1 MAAEPTPPP
10 PSTASAQA
18 GGALPEGLEVFDD
31 LDTLKALIHPLR
43 MRAYVEAVKGPVSA
57 KELAERLGV
66 PLQRMS
72 YHVRLLAEAGLLEV
86 VRKTPRRGA
95 IETHYRAIATL
106 EVDDDA
112 LTASPELLKVWTQMI
127 LRLVAE
133 DAEHSVEQ
141 GAGAGSD
148 FILARAHFA
157 VDEAGHERVHREI
170 LDFYD
175 RMAELE
181 EELRVPEDGTTHAV
195 NVAMVVHPGKRES
208 GRNGP
213 IISQIGTDRPTI
225 PPD

>member
-1 MAAEPTPPP
+1 MAADPQPGPDEPESGQP
-10 PSTASAQA
+10 
-18 GGALPEGLEVFDD
+18 PEGLEVWND
-31 LDTLKALIHPLR
+31 LDTLRALIHPLR
-43 MRAYVEAVKGPVSA
+43 MRAYIEAVKGPVSA
-57 KELAERLGV
+57 KELADRLGV

-86 VRKTPRRGA
+86 VSKTPRRGA

-133 DAEHSVEQ
+133 DAEHAVEQ
-141 GAGAGSD
+141 GAGAGTD
-148 FILARAHFA
+148 FILARAHFS
-157 VDEAGHERVHREI
+157 VDAAGHERVEQEI

-175 RMAELE
+175 RMARLE
-181 EELRVPEDGTTHAV
+181 EELRVPGEEGTHPV
-195 NVAMVVHPGKRES
+195 NVAMVAYPGKRES

-213 IISQIGTDRPTI
+213 IISRLGTTRPTI
-225 PPD
+225 PPE